1 MRQSISRNTGDL
13 LATLI
18 VLACASVSPLILTV
32 SAAGY
37 STMHALALEVLVP
50 ALVVWIGIA
59 IAATL
64 GGWERLSRGLFAG
77 LLAGVAGTIGLE
89 AVRILGFRVF
99 HAMPG
104 SLPELIGVLITDR
117 FMLGPNAWS
126 NVLGWGDHFVTGI
139 GFATIFVLIFGRP
152 RAWKAIPYGLAIAVV
167 FLGSPVVRVTG
178 AGYFGK
184 DFGPGFATTVLL
196 AHLVFGAVV
205 GMVIA
210 RGVAVKE
217 PIWRLV
223 LAGLGPAKEV
233 PMKVQ
238 LFYFPGC
245 PHADATRG
253 LLRRVL
259 AEEGLPAAFEE
270 IDVSAAGTPEE
281 LRPWGSP
288 TILVDGHDVAGLP
301 PTGSSCRLYRTTGGT
316 QGVPPEGLLRE
327 ALRRAR

>member
-1 MRQSISRNTGDL
+1 MRQSSSRKTGEL

-18 VLACASVSPLILTV
+18 VLACASVSPLILTA

-37 STMHALALEVLVP
+37 STMHELAIEALVP

-59 IAATL
+59 LATAL
-64 GGWERLSRGLFAG
+64 ARWERLSRGLVAG

-117 FMLGPNAWS
+117 FMQGPNAWS

-139 GFATIFVLIFGRP
+139 GFATIFVLVFGRP
-152 RAWKAIPYGLAIAVV
+152 RAWTATPYGLAIAVV

-196 AHLVFGAVV
+196 AHLVFGAVIGV
-205 GMVIA
+205 VIA
-210 RGVAVKE
+210 HSAAVRK
-217 PIWRLV
+217 PIWRLA
-223 LAGLGPAKEV
+223 LTGPGPEKEV

-245 PHADATRG
+245 PHADATRV

-270 IDVSAAGTPEE
+270 IDVSAAATPEE

-288 TILVDGHDVAGLP
+288 TVLVDGHDIAGLA
-301 PTGSSCRLYRTTGGT
+301 PTGSSCRLYRTAGGT
-316 QGVPPEGLLRE
+316 QGVPPEDLLRE